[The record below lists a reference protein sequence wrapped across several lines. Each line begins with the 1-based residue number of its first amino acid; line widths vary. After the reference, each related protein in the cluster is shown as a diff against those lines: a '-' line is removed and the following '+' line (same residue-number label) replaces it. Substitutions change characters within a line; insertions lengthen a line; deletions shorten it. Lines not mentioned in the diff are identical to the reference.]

1 MAKTGYTW
9 MLLYWKI
16 KVIER
21 PGWNTEVTV
30 KTWPRKFEKVSSWRD
45 FEVYDEKNNLI
56 VFATTEWVLINIE
69 NMGIAKITEDMKEGY
84 GLVNKSAFEEDV
96 KAKLQEDDESNLAY
110 EYKVRRSDIDS
121 NGHVNNV
128 VYVDLAYNAMPEDIA
143 LDFQNVEIYYKKQVK
158 FGETV
163 RVYYSEKDNT
173 HTVCIKSEDDKNLH
187 AILKFYN

>member
-1 MAKTGYTW
+1 

-21 PGWNTEVTV
+21 PSWNTEVTV

-56 VFATTEWVLINIE
+56 VLATTEWVLINIE

-96 KAKLQEDDESNLAY
+96 KAKMQEDSESNLAY

-128 VYVDLAYNAMPEDIA
+128 VYVDLAYNAMPEEIA

-158 FGETV
+158 L
-163 RVYYSEKDNT
+163 RRNS
-173 HTVCIKSEDDKNLH
+173 KS
-187 AILKFYN
+187 ILFWKR